1 MSWNGGV
8 RRSLSAGRAL
18 LDRPRGLLF
27 LLYPCVPC
35 STEDGDE
42 DTERVRVGDG
52 EVEDGDR
59 AQDRQDLL
67 YVGYDG
73 LV

>member
-1 MSWNGGV
+1 M
-8 RRSLSAGRAL
+8 RRSLSARRAL
-18 LDRPRGLLF
+18 LDRPRGLFF

-35 STEDGDE
+35 SAEDGNE
-42 DTERVRVGDG
+42 YTERVCAGDG

-59 AQDRQDLL
+59 EQDRQDLL
-67 YVGYDG
+67 YVGYGG